1 LRGVEPAAR
10 SMGLQIQVLN
20 ASAIREI
27 DAAFATLVRE
37 RPDALFVAPDPFLI
51 DRRVQLALL
60 AVLHRIPAIY
70 QDRLNAEAGG
80 LASYGPNLGDAYR
93 HIGVY
98 TGRILK
104 GAKPA
109 DLPVVQ
115 SSKFELVIN
124 ASTARMLGLTVP
136 DKLLAAADEVI
147 HRSAWRRGCVAA
159 RGARSAAGNAG
170 NWVHQRRVGCWLR
183 AGSGRL
189 PQRPH

>member
-10 SMGLQIQVLN
+10 GIGLQIQVLN

-37 RPDALFVAPDPFLI
+37 RPDALFVAPDPLLI

-60 AVLHRIPAIY
+60 AVLHRVPAIY

-80 LASYGPNLGDAYR
+80 LMSYGPNLGDAYR
-93 HIGVY
+93 HIGAY

-147 HRSAWRRGCVAA
+147 E
-159 RGARSAAGNAG
+159 
-170 NWVHQRRVGCWLR
+170 
-183 AGSGRL
+183 
-189 PQRPH
+189 

>member
-1 LRGVEPAAR
+1 
-10 SMGLQIQVLN
+10 M
-20 ASAIREI
+20 
-27 DAAFATLVRE
+27 
-37 RPDALFVAPDPFLI
+37 
-51 DRRVQLALL
+51 
-60 AVLHRIPAIY
+60 
-70 QDRLNAEAGG
+70 
-80 LASYGPNLGDAYR
+80 SYGPNLGDAYR

-147 HRSAWRRGCVAA
+147 HRSAWRRGSVAA
-159 RGARSAAGNAG
+159 RGACAADGNAG